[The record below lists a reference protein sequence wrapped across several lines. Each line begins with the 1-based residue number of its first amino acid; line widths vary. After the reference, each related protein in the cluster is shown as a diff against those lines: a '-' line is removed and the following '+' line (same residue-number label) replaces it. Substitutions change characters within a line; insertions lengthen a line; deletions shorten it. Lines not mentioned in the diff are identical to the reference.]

1 MKPRADHC
9 ISSGK
14 HPKNNPPT
22 LDGAQYVCVPYDFIN
37 MSLSFLRDKVFFR
50 AMLALAL
57 PVAFQQLISA
67 GLNMIDVL
75 MVGQLGENSVA
86 ALGLANQIFF
96 LLILFLFGVT
106 SGMSIFTAQFWGRG
120 DTEQIRHVLGICLTI
135 AVSVAALFTLAA
147 VFIPEKLMGFYTE
160 DVKVVKLGSDYLR
173 IVGLSYV
180 FTAITVSYGSV
191 LRSITQVTL
200 TVIVAVLAIVLKTI
214 IAYLFIFGIAGLP
227 ALGVRGAALGTCIGW
242 VFQSILLLILVY
254 VQKTPLAANLLSFFR
269 FDRPFLFKMLKTSM
283 PAAINEILWSFG
295 ITTYNAVYARIG
307 TDAIAAV
314 NINATIEELMFVLFI
329 GLGNACAVMVGNKIG
344 AGGKD
349 LAFEY
354 GRRFAIL
361 GVAAALIGGVLV
373 LSIRETVISL
383 YQISPSA
390 ADDLRSLMFVYAVS
404 SWLKVFNFMLFI
416 GALRAGGDTRYAMFT
431 ELFSIWMIGVPSA
444 LLGGFLFHLPV
455 YWVYAMVLLE
465 EAAKAIIIFR
475 RFLSRKWIHD
485 LVNVTGDQ
493 GRASLSNPEPAS

>member
-1 MKPRADHC
+1 
-9 ISSGK
+9 
-14 HPKNNPPT
+14 
-22 LDGAQYVCVPYDFIN
+22 
-37 MSLSFLRDKVFFR
+37 MSLTFLRDKEFFR
-50 AMLALAL
+50 AMLTLAI

-75 MVGQLGENSVA
+75 MVGQLGETSVA

-96 LLILFLFGVT
+96 LLILFLFGLT
-106 SGMSIFTAQFWGRG
+106 SGMSIFTAQFWGKG
-120 DTEQIRHVLGICLTI
+120 DLEQIHHVLGICLTI
-135 AVSVAALFTLAA
+135 AISVAALFSMAA
-147 VFIPEKLMGFYTE
+147 IFMPEKLMGFYTE
-160 DVKVVKLGSDYLR
+160 DAAVIKLGSEYLR

-180 FTAITVSYGSV
+180 FTAITVSYISV

-200 TVIVAVLAIVLKTI
+200 TVVVAVLALALKTV

-242 VFQSILLLILVY
+242 MFQTILLVILVY
-254 VQKTPLAANLLSFFR
+254 ARKTPLAANPLSFFR
-269 FDRPFLFKMLKTSM
+269 FDRPFLFKVLKTSL
-283 PAAINEILWSFG
+283 PAAANEILWSFG

-307 TDAIAAV
+307 TDAIAAI

-354 GRRFAIL
+354 GRRFTIL
-361 GVAAALIGGVLV
+361 GVAVALLAGVIV
-373 LSIRETVISL
+373 FSIRGTVISL

-390 ADDLRSLMFVYAVS
+390 AQNLRSLMLVYSLS
-404 SWLKVFNFMLFI
+404 SWLRIYNFMLFI
-416 GALRAGGDTRYAMFT
+416 GAMRAGGDTRYAMFT

-444 LLGGFLFHLPV
+444 LLGGFVFHLPV
-455 YWVYAMVLLE
+455 YGVYALVLLE
-465 EAAKAIIIFR
+465 EAVKAIIITR

-485 LVNVTGDQ
+485 LVNATGH
-493 GRASLSNPEPAS
+493 RASASLSTPEPAS